1 MPEITSALPSGLR
14 LLLHSIY
21 IHNGIPLQ
29 QQFAHRDEFIPL
41 GLGGLQKRGQVFLDL
56 IAVVVAQDD
65 TTWMQLRQHRIQDGL
80 GALLLPVD
88 GIHLRHGMD
97 DRKNPRE
104 SGNFIVIEAMPRGM
118 AFLLALE
125 EYHRGN

>member
-1 MPEITSALPSGLR
+1 MGNPKGRIRNTLPEITSALPSGLR

-41 GLGGLQKRGQVFLDL
+41 GLGGFQKRGQVFLDL

-80 GALLLPVD
+80 GAALLLPVD
-88 GIHLRHGMD
+88 GIRLRRGMD
-97 DRKNPRE
+97 DRKNPRK
-104 SGNFIVIEAMPRGM
+104 
-118 AFLLALE
+118 
-125 EYHRGN
+125 